1 MSENNESNTTCT
13 TTTTVPVHPFDL
25 LEQEDDKSVFS
36 AQPPDADPFDEM
48 AEMMDKTKKFV
59 DDIVLPLSR
68 SQRRTLHTISSMQ
81 GQVIGLTKK
90 MKAAQ
95 KQRTKLRANIIRMA
109 CEIMVPSDTL
119 DEHTTAEVREH
130 LKTSLSPNIAWMEEH
145 DVDRMDVVESIKR
158 LVEMHAPFD
167 LR

>member
-25 LEQEDDKSVFS
+25 LEQEDDSVFK
-36 AQPPDADPFDEM
+36 AEAPIPDVAIM
-48 AEMMDKTKKFV
+48 TV

-81 GQVIGLTKK
+81 GQAIGLTKK
-90 MKAAQ
+90 IKAAQ